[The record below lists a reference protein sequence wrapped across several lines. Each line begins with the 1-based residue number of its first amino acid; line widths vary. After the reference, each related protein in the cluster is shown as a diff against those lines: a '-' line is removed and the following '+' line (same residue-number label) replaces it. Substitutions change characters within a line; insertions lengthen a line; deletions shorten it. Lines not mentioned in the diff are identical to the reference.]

1 MSHAPEHADLSGSR
15 PDPPRITLR
24 PAGGSVRVRIAE
36 LVVAESS
43 RATLLLERGFPPRW
57 YLPRQD
63 VRLDLLRRSSTT
75 TICPFKGQAT
85 YWSCDPA
92 GPAGRDV
99 AWSYEDP
106 VAPMA
111 PIKGLICFWDER
123 TTTSVDPEAAEPL
136 TP

>member
-1 MSHAPEHADLSGSR
+1 MSRVVEHADVSGNPSAE
-15 PDPPRITLR
+15 PRITLHPSR
-24 PAGGSVRVRIAE
+24 ARIRVRIAD

-63 VRLDLLRRSSTT
+63 VRFDLLRRSSTT
-75 TICPFKGQAT
+75 TDCPFKGQAT
-85 YWSCDPA
+85 YWSCESA

-106 VAPMA
+106 IAPMA
-111 PIKGLICFWDER
+111 SIRGLICFWDER
-123 TTTSVDPEAAEPL
+123 TTTSVDDADH
-136 TP
+136 